1 MGKKF
6 LDDDTLL
13 VTKSKQGDKSAFD
26 VLVIKYQDRVFNVV
40 FRLTSDESLAYD
52 LVQDTF
58 INAYRGLKNFKG
70 HSTFFTWL
78 FRIAINT
85 ATNSRRKRMRN
96 KTISISKFEG
106 KNDEGWFDP
115 ASNDKGPSQKAEEVE
130 QTVIVQ
136 QAINSLEEP
145 YKTAIILRDIEG
157 MSYEEM
163 QEILE
168 CPIGTVRSRIHR
180 ARNLVK
186 EKLEATLN
194 NFG

>member
-6 LDDDTLL
+6 SDDDTHLI
-13 VTKSKQGDKSAFD
+13 TECKQGNKSAFD
-26 VLVIKYQDRVFNVV
+26 TLVVKYQDRVFNVV
-40 FRLTSDESLAYD
+40 YRLTGDENLACD

-78 FRIAINT
+78 FRIAVNT
-85 ATNSRRKRMRN
+85 ANNSRRKRMRN
-96 KTISISKFEG
+96 RVVSISKFQGENEDG
-106 KNDEGWFDP
+106 GFDP
-115 ASNDKGPSQKAEEVE
+115 ASDEKDPSQKAEESE
-130 QTVIVQ
+130 QTIIVQ
-136 QAINSLEEP
+136 QAISSLEEP
-145 YKTAIILRDIEG
+145 YKTAIVLRDIEG
-157 MSYEEM
+157 LSYEEM

-186 EKLEATLN
+186 EKLEAILN
-194 NFG
+194 DE